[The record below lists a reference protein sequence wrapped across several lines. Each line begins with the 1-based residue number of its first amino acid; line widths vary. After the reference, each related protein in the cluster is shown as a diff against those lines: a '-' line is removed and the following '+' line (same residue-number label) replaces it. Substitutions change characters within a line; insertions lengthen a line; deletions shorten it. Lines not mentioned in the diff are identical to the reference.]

1 MQETTSWVPSITNL
15 TSVLVAL
22 ISIGLG
28 FVLNSI
34 ASQRQRKNDERRQ
47 NKMVLIQKGEEL
59 HQLISEW
66 SKFVNSHNLLRMSVA
81 EGKITNEQ
89 MNDILDTKN
98 IGRVHDRLDTILRI
112 YFPSLSVYLELISKE
127 LEKVNTFFNQGGYQW
142 GIVPP
147 EIKNSAM
154 QAAKKLE
161 ELQSDL
167 QDKIIALIN

>member
-66 SKFVNSHNLLRMSVA
+66 AKFVNSHNLLRMSVA
-81 EGKITNEQ
+81 EGKITHEQ
-89 MNDILDTKN
+89 
-98 IGRVHDRLDTILRI
+98 
-112 YFPSLSVYLELISKE
+112 
-127 LEKVNTFFNQGGYQW
+127 
-142 GIVPP
+142 
-147 EIKNSAM
+147 
-154 QAAKKLE
+154 
-161 ELQSDL
+161 
-167 QDKIIALIN
+167 